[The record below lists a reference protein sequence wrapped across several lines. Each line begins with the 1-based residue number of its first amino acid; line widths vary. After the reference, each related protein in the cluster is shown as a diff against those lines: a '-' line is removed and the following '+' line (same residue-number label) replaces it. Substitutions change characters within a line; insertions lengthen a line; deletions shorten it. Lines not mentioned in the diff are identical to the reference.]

1 MYEHIGRALMWGATQ
16 WWKDEVIDVVGKL
29 SFYFRFFRQC
39 SCASFMLVRFI
50 LRGIKRQKSSGVLWH
65 CWGMLIVTVLID
77 FSIDS
82 LVKCPNWKKGTK
94 TILRSRGWSFL
105 MRTYRNKSLA
115 ISLLDRQLLIL
126 VKASKSSGFL
136 GVYFASLYRQIN
148 NDVTWSIRNKKTE
161 KTIIDWKLCVIISPR
176 GFLVV

>member
-94 TILRSRGWSFL
+94 TILRSRRMELSNENSSMINNLQLNRMFH
-105 MRTYRNKSLA
+105 
-115 ISLLDRQLLIL
+115 IFRQLLIL
-126 VKASKSSGFL
+126 VKHRKFQA
-136 GVYFASLYRQIN
+136 
-148 NDVTWSIRNKKTE
+148 
-161 KTIIDWKLCVIISPR
+161 
-176 GFLVV
+176 FLVFTLRHYIDKLIMMSLEVYEIRKPKRR